1 MKYQRL
7 IWVYNSFTKPR
18 WFLIDFLNSRF
29 YELLFR
35 HIFETQIHIQTKIW
49 ESFILLL
56 ATNDFLQLLLKYRKN
71 FQQPIYWLENK
82 FQEIRHSLIRP
93 SNITLIPVKLVYF
106 LWVTWYVDKILRIFF
121 YTLLALAEVW
131 KIFPE
136 TRHFVNKFG
145 RSSYIRST

>member
-1 MKYQRL
+1 MKYPRL

-49 ESFILLL
+49 ESFILFL
-56 ATNDFLQLLLKYRKN
+56 ATNDFLQLLLKYRKS

-82 FQEIRHSLIRP
+82 FKEIRHSLIRP

-106 LWVTWYVDKILRIFF
+106 FWVTWHVDKILRIFF
-121 YTLLALAEVW
+121 STLLALAEVW

-136 TRHFVNKFG
+136 TRHFVNKSG
-145 RSSYIRST
+145 RSSDIRST